1 MALSPSKTPISR
13 PLATYSIVAR
23 DAMTGHIGVA
33 VQSHWFAVGR
43 VAPWALAGVGAV
55 ATQANVDPAYGERGL
70 ALMESGYS
78 APDALKHLLAQDD
91 HAQLRQVGMVD
102 ASGRSQAFTGEKTV
116 PYAEHLCGD
125 NYAVQANMETN
136 PGVPDAML
144 EAFRNTLDIK
154 QNDLADALVAALQA
168 AQNVGGDVRGR
179 QSAALLVVEGEPAG
193 NRWEGTVFDCRVD
206 DNDKPVAELARL
218 VTLQRTYQKLNA
230 GDTYM
235 AQQNLPQ
242 AIDAYRAA
250 ADGQADTATNGG
262 AAFWAGVV
270 LVKAGYTDEAVP
282 YLQRAYAQDH
292 SWATL
297 LERMPKADLL
307 PHDPELMR
315 YLIRAMR

>member
-1 MALSPSKTPISR
+1 MALSPSKTSIFR

-23 DAMTGHIGVA
+23 DAATGQIGVA

-55 ATQANVDPAYGERGL
+55 ATQANVDPIYGGQGL
-70 ALMESGYS
+70 ALMEQGYS
-78 APDALKHLLAQDD
+78 APAALKHLLAQDD

-102 ASGRSQAFTGEKTV
+102 ASGRSQAFTSEKTV
-116 PYAEHLCGD
+116 PYAEHLCGE

-144 EAFRNTLDIK
+144 KAFRQT
-154 QNDLADALVAALQA
+154 QNAKKHDLADALVAALQA
-168 AQNVGGDVRGR
+168 AEKAGGDVRGR
-179 QSAALLVVEGEPAG
+179 QSAALLVVEGKPAD
-193 NRWEGTVFDCRVD
+193 NRWQGTVFDCRVD
-206 DNDKPVAELARL
+206 DHDKPVAELAHL

-230 GDTYM
+230 GDTYL
-235 AQQNLPQ
+235 AQKNMPQ

-250 ADGQADTATNGG
+250 ADGEDDAATNGG
-262 AAFWAGVV
+262 AAFWAGVA
-270 LVKAGYTDEAVP
+270 LVKAGNTDEAVP
-282 YLQRAYAQDH
+282 YLQRAFVQDT

-307 PHDPELMR
+307 PHDPELIR